1 MVAYPK
7 HKQKAEI
14 KNCNIFLK
22 YLDKLH
28 FVVYSP
34 REAQYVGFILFW
46 EGMYYEMPLLRK
58 S

>member
-1 MVAYPK
+1 MAYPK
-7 HKQKAEI
+7 HKQKTEK

-34 REAQYVGFILFW
+34 SEAQYVGFILFW